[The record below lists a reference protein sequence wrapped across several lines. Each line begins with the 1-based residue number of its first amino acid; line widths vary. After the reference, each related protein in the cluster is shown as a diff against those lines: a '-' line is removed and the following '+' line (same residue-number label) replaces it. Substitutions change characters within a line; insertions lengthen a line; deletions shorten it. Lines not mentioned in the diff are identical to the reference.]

1 MYATEVYNRS
11 ALHLR
16 SMSDEAL
23 EALRTAQ
30 SSRKTFAGY
39 DNYQMLRSLH
49 YQTAFQYQSIDNRN
63 EASDY
68 VLSDVV
74 TKSLYPGKNYQY
86 EHDDKEVEVDR
97 NSSLQNSVAAV
108 STTKAQHTALIK
120 ARKSKMIKMMTKRME

>member
-23 EALRTAQ
+23 ETLRTAQ
-30 SSRKTFAGY
+30 SSKKTFEGY

-49 YQTAFQYQSIDNRN
+49 YQTAFQYQSLDNRN
-63 EASDY
+63 EPGDY

-74 TKSLYPGKNYQY
+74 TKYLYLGKNYQY
-86 EHDDKEVEVDR
+86 HKDDASR
-97 NSSLQNSVAAV
+97 NSSLQS
-108 STTKAQHTALIK
+108 SPGTSKAQHVALVK
-120 ARKSKMIKMMTKRME
+120 ARKGKMMKMMAKKME